1 VFVLWMCVMAIA
13 LIQDQSPAD
22 DWFFRAG
29 VLFAAWIPGVVAR
42 RLRVSEQA
50 AQEAAAEE
58 KRRAETG
65 AEQAVAR
72 ERARIAR
79 ELHDVVAHAVTL
91 MVVQAAV
98 AEELHERDSQAAR
111 AALASVQMTGRAA
124 IAELDR
130 MLRLLREPGSG
141 VGPLPSL
148 AGLPDLIAE
157 ANRAGVRAELVEEMS
172 SADAISP
179 AMQICAYR
187 VVQEA
192 LTNAAKHTRNPH
204 VRVVLRHST
213 ETLEIEVEDDGGA
226 GPLDTPG
233 TGYGLTGL
241 RERVSLFGGTLQ
253 TGPAADGAEAV
264 TAARTHRTDVVL
276 MDTQML
282 RVDGIEATR
291 RIIASGAATRILML
305 TTFGL
310 DQYVYDALRAGA
322 SGFLL
327 KSVPPEELVA
337 GIRVVARGDA
347 LLAPALTR
355 RMIED
360 WTRRP
365 PPGGNDPRLARL
377 TEREREV
384 LRLVATVC
392 PTASWPPSCIWRMR
406 PSRPT

>member
-1 VFVLWMCVMAIA
+1 VVAVYSAGAFLPLRRAAGVFVLWMCVMAIA

-157 ANRAGVRAELVEEMS
+157 AKRAGVRAELVEEGMS
-172 SADAISP
+172 GAEAISP

-192 LTNAAKHTRNPH
+192 LTNAARHTRNPQ
-204 VRVVLRHST
+204 VRVVLRQSA

-226 GPLDTPG
+226 GPREAPG

-241 RERVSLFGGTLQ
+241 RERVSLFGGTLD
-253 TGPAADGAEAV
+253 TGPRAGGGFRVFASLPV
-264 TAARTHRTDVVL
+264 TAP
-276 MDTQML
+276 
-282 RVDGIEATR
+282 E
-291 RIIASGAATRILML
+291 
-305 TTFGL
+305 
-310 DQYVYDALRAGA
+310 
-322 SGFLL
+322 
-327 KSVPPEELVA
+327 SVQA
-337 GIRVVARGDA
+337 
-347 LLAPALTR
+347 
-355 RMIED
+355 
-360 WTRRP
+360 
-365 PPGGNDPRLARL
+365 
-377 TEREREV
+377 
-384 LRLVATVC
+384 
-392 PTASWPPSCIWRMR
+392 
-406 PSRPT
+406 

>member
-1 VFVLWMCVMAIA
+1 VDTSVRPSRFDIALAAGLVALQLTGAGEISGLGVHHQLVSLVLPVAVVARRVAPLAVVLAYLVTTLVAAAVNEPQPDSVATFLAAVVAIYSAGAYLPLWRAAGVFVLWMCVVAVV

-22 DWFFRAG
+22 DWLFRAG
-29 VLFAAWIPGVVAR
+29 LLFAAWVPGVVAR
-42 RLRVSEQA
+42 RLRVSEEA

-111 AALASVQMTGRAA
+111 AALASVQTTGRSA

-130 MLRLLREPGSG
+130 MLRLLREPDGG

-148 AGLPDLIAE
+148 AGVPDLIAE
-157 ANRAGVRAELVEEMS
+157 AGRAGVRAELVEQEMR
-172 SADAISP
+172 SAESISP

-192 LTNAAKHTRNPH
+192 LTNAAKHTRNPQL
-204 VRVVLRHST
+204 RVVLRQSA

-226 GPLDTPG
+226 GPRDTPG

-241 RERVSLFGGTLQ
+241 RERVSLFGGTLE
-253 TGPAADGAEAV
+253 TG
-264 TAARTHRTDVVL
+264 
-276 MDTQML
+276 
-282 RVDGIEATR
+282 
-291 RIIASGAATRILML
+291 
-305 TTFGL
+305 
-310 DQYVYDALRAGA
+310 LRAGGGFRVFA
-322 SGFLL
+322 SLP
-327 KSVPPEELVA
+327 V
-337 GIRVVARGDA
+337 
-347 LLAPALTR
+347 
-355 RMIED
+355 
-360 WTRRP
+360 
-365 PPGGNDPRLARL
+365 
-377 TEREREV
+377 
-384 LRLVATVC
+384 
-392 PTASWPPSCIWRMR
+392 TASE
-406 PSRPT
+406 TVQA